1 MGERG
6 RKVVDTLD
14 QPLGRVI
21 LRGVMVLAIG
31 MVGWMGNHIGTS
43 VLGELKETSARFGQ
57 MTERLGQVSERLVRI
72 ETKVGDLERGQERRM
87 DRMDE
92 RLLHLERR
100 SEPASR
106 HARDAKPAS
115 ETVAPY

>member
-1 MGERG
+1 MGDRG

-21 LRGVMVLAIG
+21 LRAIMVMAIG

-43 VLGELKETSARFGQ
+43 VLGELRETSA
-57 MTERLGQVSERLVRI
+57 RLGQVSERLVRI